1 MTCDKCGIAVPEGS
15 RFCLSCGAQVTDPG
29 AATVMTPAPPRDA
42 LLEQL
47 KAALVA
53 DYDVEKELG
62 RGGMAIVYKARE
74 VELRRVVALKVLP
87 PEMAITPNIAERF
100 KREARL
106 AASLEHPNI
115 VPVYR
120 VGSAGGL
127 QYMAMKFVEGCG
139 IDDTIKANGALPL
152 EAVLIVLH
160 SASAALAAA
169 HERGIVHRDIKGAN
183 ILVDRDGRVLVSDF
197 GIARAVEEAGLTA
210 SGSVMGTPYFM
221 SPEQCAGTRVGPQS
235 DQYSLGVVA
244 FQMLSGAV
252 PFDAETLP
260 GILHHHFFTPVP
272 DLHGIRD
279 EVPEALVAWIGRA
292 LAKKSEERFAST
304 KDMVRALDAIPFDD
318 DARDRGE
325 EYLRQVACRGTLPRI
340 ATRPFAATS
349 TVAPGSLGDRGDKP
363 RAPQLASTDFVDKR
377 RLTPIVAPALP
388 GVTAKPAKGK
398 GATFVTEPTPITP
411 ALSAQGSS
419 RGRTL
424 AIVAALVFLALV
436 AGGGFWWMQRQG
448 GGSGDLARGVELYS
462 ARKYEA
468 ARGSL
473 EKAARDNPQ
482 SAMPHVYLARIARE
496 SGDLSGARRE
506 AEAALRL
513 EPRNVVA
520 LREMGA
526 AQFASGQYDLARRFY
541 TRAVQATPDDK
552 PTQGY
557 LGCALVRMGRT
568 AEARRFIERAGEG
581 PWRTCLAAR
590 P

>member
-1 MTCDKCGIAVPEGS
+1 MQCFKCGTLVPEGS

-29 AATVMTPAPPRDA
+29 AATVVASPPQDP

-47 KAALVA
+47 RTALAA
-53 DYDVEKELG
+53 DYEVERELG
-62 RGGMAIVYKARE
+62 RGGMAIVYRARE
-74 VELRRVVALKVLP
+74 KELRRIVALKVLP

-120 VGSAGGL
+120 VGQAGPL
-127 QYMAMKFVEGCG
+127 QYMAMKFVEGCA
-139 IDDTIKANGALPL
+139 IDDSVRANGALPL
-152 EAVLIVLH
+152 EAVLLVLRAAT
-160 SASAALAAA
+160 SALATA

-221 SPEQCAGTRVGPQS
+221 SPEQCAGTIVGPQS

-279 EVPEALVAWIGRA
+279 DVPPALVAWIGRA
-292 LAKKSEERFAST
+292 LSKKAEERFAT
-304 KDMVRALDAIPFDD
+304 TRDMLKALDAVPFDD
-318 DARDRGE
+318 AAQERGE
-325 EYLRQVACRGTLPRI
+325 EYLRQVACKGVLPKI
-340 ATRPFAATS
+340 STRPFSATS
-349 TVAPGSLGDRGDKP
+349 TVAPGSLGERGDKP

-377 RLTPIVAPALP
+377 RLTPIVAPP
-388 GVTAKPAKGK
+388 VVPPESSGK
-398 GATFVTEPTPITP
+398 GSTVAIDRTTP
-411 ALSAQGSS
+411 AAVEGS
-419 RGRTL
+419 GRARNRAWL
-424 AIVAALVFLALV
+424 VAAVVVLALL
-436 AGGGFWWMQRQG
+436 AGGGYLAWRRSAG
-448 GGSGDLARGVELYS
+448 DDLARGVAAFE
-462 ARKYEA
+462 AGRFEA
-468 ARGSL
+468 ARGSF
-473 EKAARDNPQ
+473 EKASRDNPG
-482 SAMPHVYLARIARE
+482 AALPHVYLARIARMT
-496 SGDLSGARRE
+496 GDLTGARRE
-506 AEAALRL
+506 AETALRR
-513 EPRNVVA
+513 EPRNVAA

-526 AQFASGQYDLARRFY
+526 AQFASGQFDLARRFY
-541 TRAVQATPDDK
+541 TRAVQASPGDR

-557 LGCALVRMGRT
+557 LGCTLVRLGRQ
-568 AEARRFIERAGEG
+568 AEARRFLQRAGAG
-581 PWRTCLAAR
+581 PWQACARTA